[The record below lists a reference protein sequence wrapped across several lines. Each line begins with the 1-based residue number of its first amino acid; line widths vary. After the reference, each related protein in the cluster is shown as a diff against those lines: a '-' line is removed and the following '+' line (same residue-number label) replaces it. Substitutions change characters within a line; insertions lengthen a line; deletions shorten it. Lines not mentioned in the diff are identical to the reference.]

1 MTLIT
6 LTSIPPRFGLIG
18 PTLEALVAQTGID
31 GVELY
36 LPHSYH
42 RFPEWDGALPQ
53 VPAGVTIRQVAQD
66 YGPATKVL
74 CAAERYRGQNVR
86 LLFCD
91 DDRDYRPGWAQGL
104 LAEADRYPDRAVA
117 LAGWDI
123 AGLAQRKAHKS
134 PRHMRRS
141 RTWDMI
147 YRRDRLK
154 QILSGQARAKLAE
167 KPPRRIIAQSGF
179 ADVLE
184 GYGGVVVRPE
194 FFDTQA
200 FDIPAQ
206 AFHVD
211 DVWLSG
217 ALARQGIGI
226 WLAADQPEPKTT
238 EADRTAALYRHR
250 VAEKGRPELDAAA
263 IEMLRS
269 RWGLW
274 GGHQAVI
281 PNGAAR
287 QV

>member
-1 MTLIT
+1 MTLVT

-18 PTLEALVAQTGID
+18 PTLEALVAQRGVD
-31 GVELY
+31 AVELY
-36 LPHSYH
+36 LPQSYR
-42 RFPEWDGALPQ
+42 RFPDWDGALPA
-53 VPAGVTIRQVAQD
+53 VPRGVVIHRCDTD

-74 CAAERYRGQNVR
+74 CAAQRYSGEDVR

-123 AGLAQRKAHKS
+123 AGLSKRTAHIT
-134 PRHMRRS
+134 PRHARRS
-141 RTWDMI
+141 RTWDMS
-147 YRRDRLK
+147 YRRDRVK
-154 QILSGQARAKLAE
+154 QIMSGQARAPLAQ
-167 KPPRRIIAQSGF
+167 KPPRRIIGQAGF
-179 ADVLE
+179 ADVFE

-194 FFDTQA
+194 FFDAQT

-226 WLAADQPEPKTT
+226 WLAADLPEPKTT
-238 EADRTAALYRHR
+238 AADRSHALYRHR
-250 VAEKGRPELDAAA
+250 VAEKGRPELDADA
-263 IEMLRS
+263 ITMLRT

-281 PNGAAR
+281 PNGTAR

>member
-18 PTLEALVAQTGID
+18 PTLEALVAQAGVD

-36 LPHSYH
+36 LPRQYQ
-42 RFPEWDGALPQ
+42 RFPDWDGALPK
-53 VPAGVTIRQVAQD
+53 VPAGVTLHRVDVD

-74 CAAERYRGQNVR
+74 PAAQRYRGQNVR

-91 DDRDYRPGWAQGL
+91 DDRAYRPGWAQGL
-104 LAEADRYPDRAVA
+104 LSEADRYPDRAVA

-123 AGLAQRKAHKS
+123 AGHTARSTHAQ
-134 PRHMRRS
+134 PRHARRS
-141 RTWDMI
+141 RTWDMA
-147 YRRDRLK
+147 YRTQRVK
-154 QILSGQARAKLAE
+154 QILSGHANATLAE

-179 ADVLE
+179 ADVFE

-194 FFDTQA
+194 FFDAQV
-200 FDIPAQ
+200 FDIPPE

-238 EADRTAALYRHR
+238 SADKTAALYRHR

-263 IEMLRS
+263 IEMLRQ

-274 GGHQAVI
+274 GGAQAVI

>member
-18 PTLEALVAQTGID
+18 PTLEALVAQAGVD
-31 GVELY
+31 AVELY
-36 LPHSYH
+36 LPYHYH
-42 RFPEWDGALPQ
+42 RFPDWDGTLPD
-53 VPAGVTIRQVAQD
+53 VPAGVSVQRVEQD

-74 CAAERYRGQNVR
+74 PAVRRYRTQNLR

-104 LAEADRYPDRAVA
+104 LDEATRYPDRAVA

-123 AGLAQRKAHKS
+123 AGLAKRAAHNA
-134 PRHMRRS
+134 PRHERRS
-141 RTWDMI
+141 RIWDLT
-147 YRRDRLK
+147 YRTERLK
-154 QILSGQARAKLAE
+154 QILSGQAKARLAQ

-179 ADVLE
+179 ADVFE
-184 GYGGVVVRPE
+184 GYGGVVVRPD
-194 FFDTQA
+194 FFDEQV

-238 EADRTAALYRHR
+238 DADRAAALYRHR
-250 VAEKGRPELDAAA
+250 VAEKGRSELDAAA
-263 IEMLRS
+263 IALLRD

-274 GGHQAVI
+274 GGAQAVI
-281 PNGAAR
+281 PNGEAR

>member
-6 LTSIPPRFGLIG
+6 LSSIPPRFGLIG
-18 PTLEALVAQTGID
+18 PTLEALVAQAGVD

-36 LPHSYH
+36 LPKTYR
-42 RFPEWDGALPQ
+42 RFPDWDGAVPK
-53 VPAGVTIRQVAQD
+53 VPAGVTIHRCDTD

-74 CAAERYRGQNVR
+74 CAARRYRGEDVR

-104 LAEADRYPDRAVA
+104 LAEADRHPDHAVA

-123 AGLAQRKAHKS
+123 AGHTGRTQHAH
-134 PRHMRRS
+134 PRHERRS
-141 RTWDMI
+141 RTWDMD
-147 YRRDRLK
+147 YRRERLK
-154 QILSGQARAKLAE
+154 QILSGQASVTLSQ
-167 KPPRRIIAQSGF
+167 KPPRRIIAQAGF
-179 ADVLE
+179 ADVFE

-194 FFDTQA
+194 FFDEQV
-200 FDIPAQ
+200 FDIPSE

-226 WLAADQPEPKTT
+226 WLAADLPEPKTT
-238 EADRTAALYRHR
+238 EADRTAALYRSR
-250 VAEKGRPELDAAA
+250 VAEKGRVELDADA
-263 IEMLRS
+263 IAMLRR

-274 GGHQAVI
+274 GGAQAVI
-281 PNGAAR
+281 PGGHAR

>member
-18 PTLEALVAQTGID
+18 PTLEALVAQQGID

-36 LPHSYH
+36 LPQSYH
-42 RFPEWDGALPQ
+42 RFPDWDGTLPA
-53 VPAGVTIRQVAQD
+53 VPSGVVIHRTKTD

-74 CAAERYRGQNVR
+74 CAAERYRGQDVR

-91 DDRDYRPGWAQGL
+91 DDRAYRPGWAHGL

-123 AGLAQRKAHKS
+123 AGLTQRKTHVS

-141 RTWDMI
+141 RTWDLI

-154 QILSGQARAKLAE
+154 QILGGQTGATLAQ

-179 ADVLE
+179 ADVFE

-194 FFDTQA
+194 FFDATV
-200 FDIPAQ
+200 FDIPPE

-238 EADRTAALYRHR
+238 AADRTAALYRHR

-263 IEMLRS
+263 IEMLRT

-274 GGHQAVI
+274 GGTTLAI
-281 PNGAAR
+281 PTEGVR
-287 QV
+287 QI